1 MFKPKNRNFLMAG
14 GIGVLAAMFY
24 SITPLFVFFFKGSGM
39 NEIYAIFLATIQEL
53 MSFVLVAVA
62 VGFQK
67 WKDKMD
73 QYNKWWSYT
82 LIVPAGYMVVMGF
95 YSSIINIVNKL
106 RHAQVWIMS
115 LVGLLAGPI
124 SMALLM
130 VSALYL
136 NDGTLGN
143 IILNT
148 APIYCMILSRFILKD
163 KINKTALVGIII
175 TSLFTFGML
184 FNYFFIHRTYN
195 VKLILGVC
203 LSFIA
208 ALCYAFEGLVS
219 DYFLHNDKIS
229 LTNYEVV
236 MIKSFVSFW
245 VMLIV
250 ALPIISVIKSQPA
263 YTGWEIFKTSFE
275 KFGWVAILAY
285 LSGLIM
291 GTGRLLFFKTVH
303 LSTGTYALATQLTML
318 IWTPVLQIIGN
329 ALIPKI
335 ETDPLAW
342 YYWVWSAAI
351 LLSLTLVTFNQ
362 QINKWYLQKKSQRKN
377 KKNQQ

>member
-1 MFKPKNRNFLMAG
+1 MAG
-14 GIGVLAAMFY
+14 GVGVLGAIFY
-24 SITPLFVFFFKGSGM
+24 SLTPLFVFFFKGSQI
-39 NEIYAIFLATIQEL
+39 ETIYAIFLATIQEL
-53 MSFVLVAVA
+53 MSFVLVAIII
-62 VGFQK
+62 GFQK
-67 WKDKMD
+67 WKEQLD
-73 QYNKWWSYT
+73 QKNKWMNYT
-82 LIVPAGYMVVMGF
+82 VIIPGGYIVFMGL
-95 YSSIINIVNKL
+95 YSATRNVINKL
-106 RHAQVWIMS
+106 RHAQIWIMS

-130 VSALYL
+130 ISALYL

-184 FNYFFIHRTYN
+184 FNYFFIRSEYN
-195 VKLILGVC
+195 WKLIMGVC
-203 LSFIA
+203 LSFVA

-219 DYFLHNDKIS
+219 DYFLHNDKVS
-229 LTNYEVV
+229 LNNEEVV
-236 MIKSFVSFW
+236 IIKSFFSFW
-245 VMLIV
+245 VMLII
-250 ALPIISVIKSQPA
+250 ALPVISVIDTQPA
-263 YTGWEIFKTSFE
+263 YTGWKLFKTSFDE
-275 KFGWVAILAY
+275 FGWVAILAY
-285 LSGLIM
+285 LSGIVM
-291 GTGRLLFFKTVH
+291 GTGRLCFFKTVH

-342 YYWVWSAAI
+342 YYWVWSGAI

-362 QINKWYLQKKSQRKN
+362 QINTWYLKKKREQRERKTKT
-377 KKNQQ
+377 KKRT